1 MYIYIRVTYIPRFIT
16 YVLIFL
22 LHQQD
27 WEMTSKF
34 FSKDSLLFSRLA
46 IPQPKR
52 GGGADG
58 RVEAVVDAAAV
69 EELLREKLGELL
81 GVSPGALDLTQP
93 MTNYGVDSLVSV
105 ELVNWANRSLGIVVS
120 QLDVLGGITAEAI
133 LQKALGATPS

>member
-1 MYIYIRVTYIPRFIT
+1 
-16 YVLIFL
+16 
-22 LHQQD
+22 
-27 WEMTSKF
+27 MTSKF

-46 IPQPKR
+46 IPQTKR
-52 GGGADG
+52 GGGVDG
-58 RVEAVVDAAAV
+58 RVEAVVDAVAV